1 MIGSCTAAVGVIDTQ
16 DIAEVAGAMFENG
29 EIAYIHLRSASNNCY
44 HGRIER
50 G

>member
-1 MIGSCTAAVGVIDTQ
+1 VIPPK
-16 DIAEVAGAMFENG
+16 DIEAVAGHLFERP

-44 HGRIER
+44 QCRIER